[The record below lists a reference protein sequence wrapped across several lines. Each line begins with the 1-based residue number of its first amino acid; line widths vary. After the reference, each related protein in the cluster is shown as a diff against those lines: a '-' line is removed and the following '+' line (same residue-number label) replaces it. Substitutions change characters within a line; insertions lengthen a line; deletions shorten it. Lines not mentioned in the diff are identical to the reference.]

1 MKTTR
6 RYFVWPQMKQAM
18 TTLLGLLITAVCA
31 SAASPSCFTIPL
43 EVTRLKI

>member
-18 TTLLGLLITAVCA
+18 TALLSLLITAVCA

-43 EVTRLKI
+43 EVTGLKI